1 MRSVVG
7 ISLCLFAQ
15 LPCNAQQRPLPPVT
29 RKLPGADPVMAVS
42 YLDAGKSITLNLS
55 QRNIKL
61 SVPDQSATPSF
72 RILHGKSTLA
82 YPRLSAV
89 QPIILKLP
97 AKKDMLILKPMSPDT
112 ALYYKTVIINDGS
125 ISYSISARLR
135 KGETDTIF
143 LKQKPKS

>member
-1 MRSVVG
+1 
-7 ISLCLFAQ
+7 
-15 LPCNAQQRPLPPVT
+15 
-29 RKLPGADPVMAVS
+29 MAVS
-42 YLDAGKSITLNLS
+42 YLDAGKSITLNLG

-61 SVPDQSATPSF
+61 SVPDQPATPSF

-82 YPRLSAV
+82 DPRLSAV
-89 QPIILKLP
+89 QPINLKLP
-97 AKKDMLILKPMSPDT
+97 AKKDMLILKPVSPDT